1 MFGKL
6 INNDQLW
13 DSTLVKLLDF
23 KDMKK
28 ILWAFRHQISLS

>member
-28 ILWAFRHQISLS
+28 NPLGLQAPNIT